1 MALDA
6 TLGGASANSYVT
18 VAEADAYFATSFG
31 RTAWGSASADAYFAT
46 SFDRTAW
53 GSASAANKEIVLI
66 ESTRLLDLLVS
77 WKGYVKSDTQALRWP
92 RTHVPNIDGQYNGV
106 ESYIS
111 DSIVPK
117 DVKNAVF
124 ELAYSLLSNG
134 GFQASENEL
143 SKVKVGPVSIDF
155 SDTVKS
161 NGLPKMVRDMI
172 ARWGE
177 YTVVSSNSVHTVGL
191 LRT

>member
-31 RTAWGSASADAYFAT
+31 RTAWGSASA
-46 SFDRTAW
+46 
-53 GSASAANKEIVLI
+53 ANKEIVLI
-66 ESTRLLDLLVS
+66 ESTRLLDSLVS

-92 RTHVPNIDGQYNGV
+92 RTYVPNIDGR
-106 ESYIS
+106 YIS

-143 SKVKVGPVSIDF
+143 AKVKVGPVSIDF

>member
-31 RTAWGSASADAYFAT
+31 
-46 SFDRTAW
+46 RTAW

-92 RTHVPNIDGQYNGV
+92 RTYVPNIDGRYL

-143 SKVKVGPVSIDF
+143 AKVKVGPVSIDF

>member
-1 MALDA
+1 MVLDA

-31 RTAWGSASADAYFAT
+31 RTP
-46 SFDRTAW
+46 W

-92 RTHVPNIDGQYNGV
+92 RTYVPNINGRYL

-143 SKVKVGPVSIDF
+143 AKVKVGPVSIDF

>member
-31 RTAWGSASADAYFAT
+31 
-46 SFDRTAW
+46 RTAW

-92 RTHVPNIDGQYNGV
+92 RTYVPNIDGRYSGV
-106 ESYIS
+106 GTIKSYIS

-117 DVKNAVF
+117 DIKNAVC

-143 SKVKVGPVSIDF
+143 AKVTVGPVSIDF

-177 YTVVSSNSVHTVGL
+177 YTAVSSNSVHNVGL

>member
-31 RTAWGSASADAYFAT
+31 
-46 SFDRTAW
+46 RTAW

-92 RTHVPNIDGQYNGV
+92 RTHVPNVDGRYNGV
-106 ESYIS
+106 
-111 DSIVPK
+111 DTIVPK

-143 SKVKVGPVSIDF
+143 AKVKVGPVSIDF

>member
-1 MALDA
+1 MTLDA

-31 RTAWGSASADAYFAT
+31 RTAWVSALP
-46 SFDRTAW
+46 
-53 GSASAANKEIVLI
+53 ANKEIVLI

-92 RTHVPNIDGQYNGV
+92 RTYVPNIDGRYNGV
-106 ESYIS
+106 GTIESYIS
-111 DSIVPK
+111 DSTVPK
-117 DVKNAVF
+117 DIKNAVF

>member
-31 RTAWGSASADAYFAT
+31 RTAWGSALP
-46 SFDRTAW
+46 
-53 GSASAANKEIVLI
+53 ANKEIVLI

-92 RTHVPNIDGQYNGV
+92 RTYVPTIDGV
-106 ESYIS
+106 DTVLESYIS
-111 DSIVPK
+111 DSIIPK

-172 ARWGE
+172 ARWSE
-177 YTVVSSNSVHTVGL
+177 YSVVSSNSVHTVGL
-191 LRT
+191 VRT

>member
-6 TLGGASANSYVT
+6 TIGGASANSYVT

-31 RTAWGSASADAYFAT
+31 RTAWGSALP
-46 SFDRTAW
+46 
-53 GSASAANKEIVLI
+53 ANKEIVLI

-92 RTHVPNIDGQYNGV
+92 RTYVPTIDGV
-106 ESYIS
+106 DTVLESYIS
-111 DSIVPK
+111 DSIIPK

-172 ARWGE
+172 ARWSE
-177 YTVVSSNSVHTVGL
+177 YSVVSSNSVHTVGL
-191 LRT
+191 VRT

>member
-31 RTAWGSASADAYFAT
+31 RTP
-46 SFDRTAW
+46 W

-92 RTHVPNIDGQYNGV
+92 RTYVPNIDGRYL

-143 SKVKVGPVSIDF
+143 AKVKVGPVSIDF

>member
-31 RTAWGSASADAYFAT
+31 
-46 SFDRTAW
+46 RTAW

-92 RTHVPNIDGQYNGV
+92 RTYVPNIDGRYL

-143 SKVKVGPVSIDF
+143 AKVKVGPVSIDF

-161 NGLPKMVRDMI
+161 NGLPKMVSDMI

-177 YTVVSSNSVHTVGL
+177 YTVASSNSVHTVGL

>member
-31 RTAWGSASADAYFAT
+31 RTAWGSASD
-46 SFDRTAW
+46 
-53 GSASAANKEIVLI
+53 ANKEIVLI

-92 RTHVPNIDGQYNGV
+92 RTYVPNIDGR
-106 ESYIS
+106 YIS

-143 SKVKVGPVSIDF
+143 AKVKVGPVSIDF

>member
-31 RTAWGSASADAYFAT
+31 RTAWGSASD
-46 SFDRTAW
+46 
-53 GSASAANKEIVLI
+53 ANKEIVLI

-92 RTHVPNIDGQYNGV
+92 RTYVPNIDGR
-106 ESYIS
+106 YIS

-143 SKVKVGPVSIDF
+143 AKVKVGPVSIDF

-177 YTVVSSNSVHTVGL
+177 YTVTSSNSVHTVGL

>member
-31 RTAWGSASADAYFAT
+31 RTAWGSASAE
-46 SFDRTAW
+46 
-53 GSASAANKEIVLI
+53 NKEIVLI

-92 RTHVPNIDGQYNGV
+92 RTYVPNIDGRYL

-143 SKVKVGPVSIDF
+143 AKVKVGPVSIDF

>member
-1 MALDA
+1 MTLDA

-31 RTAWGSASADAYFAT
+31 RTAWVSALP
-46 SFDRTAW
+46 
-53 GSASAANKEIVLI
+53 ANKEIVLI

-92 RTHVPNIDGQYNGV
+92 RTYVPNIDGRYNGV
-106 ESYIS
+106 GTIESYIS

-117 DVKNAVF
+117 DIKNAVF

>member
-1 MALDA
+1 MVLDA

-31 RTAWGSASADAYFAT
+31 RTP
-46 SFDRTAW
+46 W

-92 RTHVPNIDGQYNGV
+92 RTYVPNIDGRYL

-143 SKVKVGPVSIDF
+143 AKVKVGPVSIDF

>member
-31 RTAWGSASADAYFAT
+31 
-46 SFDRTAW
+46 RTAW

-92 RTHVPNIDGQYNGV
+92 RTYVPNIDGR
-106 ESYIS
+106 YIS

-143 SKVKVGPVSIDF
+143 AKVKVGPVSIDF

>member
-31 RTAWGSASADAYFAT
+31 
-46 SFDRTAW
+46 RTAW

-77 WKGYVKSDTQALRWP
+77 WKGYVKSDTQALQWP
-92 RTHVPNIDGQYNGV
+92 RTYVPNIDGR
-106 ESYIS
+106 YIS

-177 YTVVSSNSVHTVGL
+177 YSVVSSNSVHTVGL

>member
-31 RTAWGSASADAYFAT
+31 
-46 SFDRTAW
+46 RTAW

-92 RTHVPNIDGQYNGV
+92 RTYVPNIDGRYL

-143 SKVKVGPVSIDF
+143 AKVKVGPVSIDF

-177 YTVVSSNSVHTVGL
+177 YAVTSSNSVHTVWL

>member
-31 RTAWGSASADAYFAT
+31 
-46 SFDRTAW
+46 RTAW

-92 RTHVPNIDGQYNGV
+92 RTYVPNIDGRYNGV
-106 ESYIS
+106 DTILESYIS

-143 SKVKVGPVSIDF
+143 SKVKVGLVSIDF

-177 YTVVSSNSVHTVGL
+177 YSVVSSNSVHTVGL

>member
-6 TLGGASANSYVT
+6 TLGGTSANSYVT
-18 VAEADAYFATSFG
+18 VAEADDYFSTSFG
-31 RTAWGSASADAYFAT
+31 RTSWSSTISD
-46 SFDRTAW
+46 
-53 GSASAANKEIVLI
+53 NKEIVLI

-92 RTHVPNIDGQYNGV
+92 RTYVPNIDGPYNGV
-106 ESYIS
+106 DTVIESYIS

-134 GFQASENEL
+134 GFQSSENEL
-143 SKVKVGPVSIDF
+143 SKVQVGPVSIDF
-155 SDTVKS
+155 SETVKS
-161 NGLPKMVRDMI
+161 NGLPKIVRDMI

-177 YTVVSSNSVHTVGL
+177 YTVGSSNSVHTVGL

>member
-31 RTAWGSASADAYFAT
+31 RTAWGI
-46 SFDRTAW
+46 
-53 GSASAANKEIVLI
+53 ASAANKEIVLI

-92 RTHVPNIDGQYNGV
+92 RTYVPNIDGRYL

-143 SKVKVGPVSIDF
+143 AKVKVGPVSIDF

-161 NGLPKMVRDMI
+161 NGLPKIVRDMI

-177 YTVVSSNSVHTVGL
+177 YAVTSSNSVHTVGL

>member
-31 RTAWGSASADAYFAT
+31 RTAWGSALP
-46 SFDRTAW
+46 
-53 GSASAANKEIVLI
+53 ANKEIVLI

-92 RTHVPNIDGQYNGV
+92 RTYVPTIDGV
-106 ESYIS
+106 DTVLESYIS
-111 DSIVPK
+111 DSIIPK

-177 YTVVSSNSVHTVGL
+177 YSVVSSNSVHTVGL
-191 LRT
+191 VRT

>member
-31 RTAWGSASADAYFAT
+31 
-46 SFDRTAW
+46 RTAW

-92 RTHVPNIDGQYNGV
+92 RTYVPNIDGR
-106 ESYIS
+106 YIS

-143 SKVKVGPVSIDF
+143 AKVKVGPVSIDF

-177 YTVVSSNSVHTVGL
+177 YTVTSSNSVHTVGL

>member
-31 RTAWGSASADAYFAT
+31 
-46 SFDRTAW
+46 RTAW

-92 RTHVPNIDGQYNGV
+92 RTHVPNIDGR
-106 ESYIS
+106 YIS

-143 SKVKVGPVSIDF
+143 AKVKVGPVSIDF

-177 YTVVSSNSVHTVGL
+177 YAVTSSNSVHTVGL

>member
-31 RTAWGSASADAYFAT
+31 RTP
-46 SFDRTAW
+46 W

-92 RTHVPNIDGQYNGV
+92 RTYVPNINGRYL

-143 SKVKVGPVSIDF
+143 AKVKVGPVSIDF

>member
-31 RTAWGSASADAYFAT
+31 RTAWGSASAE
-46 SFDRTAW
+46 
-53 GSASAANKEIVLI
+53 NKEIVLI

-92 RTHVPNIDGQYNGV
+92 RTYVPNIDGRYL

-143 SKVKVGPVSIDF
+143 AKVKVGPVSIDF

-177 YTVVSSNSVHTVGL
+177 YSVVSSNSVHTVGL
-191 LRT
+191 VRT

>member
-31 RTAWGSASADAYFAT
+31 RTAWG
-46 SFDRTAW
+46 
-53 GSASAANKEIVLI
+53 GASAANKEIVLI

-92 RTHVPNIDGQYNGV
+92 RTYVPNIDGR
-106 ESYIS
+106 YIS

-177 YTVVSSNSVHTVGL
+177 YIVTSSNSVHTVGL

>member
-6 TLGGASANSYVT
+6 TIGGASANSYVT

-31 RTAWGSASADAYFAT
+31 RTAWGSALP
-46 SFDRTAW
+46 
-53 GSASAANKEIVLI
+53 ANKEIVLI

-92 RTHVPNIDGQYNGV
+92 RTYVPTIDGV
-106 ESYIS
+106 DTVLESYIS
-111 DSIVPK
+111 DSIIPK

-177 YTVVSSNSVHTVGL
+177 YSVVSSNSVHTVGL
-191 LRT
+191 VRT